1 MIVACCA
8 VAAISSPIKV
18 GCRLKK
24 FEGKDGCFLKK
35 IEIRSDSA
43 ILKFETTSK
52 TTIKALHI
60 QNEIV
65 NFLPPSLFSDFKQ
78 LELLHVVG
86 SGLKSVTKK
95 TFKTAGQ
102 IIDLNFENNDL
113 VELNFDTFSDL
124 TKLKTLNLAQ
134 NKISS
139 IHSKLFAS
147 NTDLQSLL
155 LSFNS
160 IDKVHENTFKKLT
173 KLEILDLSNNKIVE
187 LREETFKFNIALIKV
202 DISDNLL
209 EFLPETLFEPTLTL
223 LEDLKLRNNKC
234 LKDDAKFV
242 SATNGKPNFNLIRDI
257 LVENCLPHHYK
268 QCRDE
273 FKDEKIQLEKRVALI
288 QEEKNS
294 SEQKLNEEIHELKS
308 KASQLEKDLEKNK
321 TSLRLEEEQLKR
333 LMFQL
338 TELQTENEE
347 LKSDN
352 KSASKMLTAAIDK
365 LNMFEAETKE
375 QNKVLIT
382 QCDEHSVKNT
392 DLSKKNNQLKEE
404 ILSLKKAS
412 DKCAQFDI
420 TCDLPV
426 TNTCKARGVVAPFE
440 TMELA
445 SCNVANIDKI
455 RSLDISEA
463 FVTFLPATVF
473 EKFRHLTQLEIIN
486 SKLRHI
492 NRGSFTAAK
501 NLERLTVM
509 KNIIS
514 HIPNFAFEGAD
525 NLQFLKLDSNE
536 IQTLSEN
543 SFSGLGN
550 LVELTL
556 RINEITEIPAN
567 IFDSLTNLKN
577 LQLTRNKL
585 EHLHDRTLLMNNY
598 KLEILTISKNPLV
611 TIDAHLLDHCL
622 LLKEVFYGLT
632 KCIQENVKADKIETF
647 RNDVNQHCSV

>member
-1 MIVACCA
+1 MAA
-8 VAAISSPIKV
+8 VSSPIKV
-18 GCRLKK
+18 SCRLRK

-35 IEIRSDSA
+35 IEITSDSA
-43 ILKFETTSK
+43 KLKFDGSK
-52 TTIKALHI
+52 TPIKALHI

-65 NFLPPSLFSDFKQ
+65 NFLPPSLFLNFPQ
-78 LELLHVVG
+78 LELLHIVG
-86 SGLKSVTKK
+86 SGLKSLKK
-95 TFKTAGQ
+95 ETLKPAGQ
-102 IIDLNFENNDL
+102 ILDLNFENNDL
-113 VELNFDTFSDL
+113 IELNFDTFIDL

-134 NKISS
+134 NKIRS
-139 IHSKLFAS
+139 IHSKLFGA
-147 NTDLQSLL
+147 NTDLQSLT
-155 LSFNS
+155 LSFNL
-160 IDKVHENTFKKLT
+160 IDKVHENTFKPLT

-209 EFLPETLFEPTLTL
+209 EFLPETLFEPTLSL

-234 LKDDAKFV
+234 LKDDVQFEEP
-242 SATNGKPNFNLIRDI
+242 SNGKLNFNLIKNI
-257 LVENCLPHHYK
+257 LVEYCLPPHYK
-268 QCRDE
+268 ECRDE
-273 FKDEKIQLEKRVALI
+273 LK
-288 QEEKNS
+288 EEKNQLNNS
-294 SEQKLNEEIHELKS
+294 LAIVREAKETSERKLNDRIKELNS
-308 KASQLEKDLEKNK
+308 KTLQLEKDLESSN
-321 TSLRLEEEQLKR
+321 TSLRLKETQLKQ
-333 LMFQL
+333 LMSQL
-338 TELQTENEE
+338 SNIQTENEKLMLE
-347 LKSDN
+347 N
-352 KSASKMLTAAIDK
+352 KSGSEMLKAAIDK
-365 LNMFEAETKE
+365 LNIFETETA
-375 QNKVLIT
+375 LIT
-382 QCDEHSVKNT
+382 QCDEHSLKNI
-392 DLSKKNNQLKEE
+392 QLKEE
-404 ILSLKKAS
+404 LLSLKKAS
-412 DKCAQFDI
+412 DKCSRFDI
-420 TCDLPV
+420 NCDLPV

-440 TMELA
+440 TMEFA
-445 SCNVANIDKI
+445 NCNVVNIDKI

-463 FVTFLPATVF
+463 FVTFFPAKVF
-473 EKFRHLTQLEIIN
+473 EKFRHLTQLEMVN
-486 SKLRHI
+486 SNLRYI

-543 SFSGLGN
+543 SFSGLRN

-556 RINEITEIPAN
+556 RINEISEIPAN

-585 EHLHDRTLLMNNY
+585 EHLHDRTLLMNNN
-598 KLEILTISKNPLV
+598 KLEILTINKNPLL

-622 LLKEVFYGLT
+622 FLKEVFYGFT